1 MPRPGSVWTC
11 IPDIQSPFHV
21 VITEAI
27 LACASVIILPRL
39 TLCLVKCSRGSLAPV
54 SLLLYLVCSR
64 VSVSRSLFVYLFVHA
79 ELVRFLFYFDSPCF
93 HVCHT
98 GLWLS
103 WLISGLCPP
112 GVFSAPLPFLC
123 SLSCPY
129 TQAVL
134 CVLLF
139 LLFPVR
145 FMPEFWVS
153 CILKLQQYSC
163 CFRVAAGLSHS
174 NHASLPWPSLHL
186 NLCIF
191 DALPASINNH

>member
-1 MPRPGSVWTC
+1 MFSAGLVLSSC
-11 IPDIQSPFHV
+11 LFSCSPV
-21 VITEAI
+21 
-27 LACASVIILPRL
+27 
-39 TLCLVKCSRGSLAPV
+39 
-54 SLLLYLVCSR
+54 SR
-64 VSVSRSLFVYLFVHA
+64 VSCRSLSLTSLCSVFNLLSVRSMPV
-79 ELVRFLFYFDSPCF
+79 VRFLFYFDSPWF
-93 HVCHT
+93 RVCHT

-112 GVFSAPLPFLC
+112 GVFSPPLPFLC

-139 LLFPVR
+139 LLLPVR

-186 NLCIF
+186 NLCIC
-191 DALPASINNH
+191 DAPPASINNH

>member
-1 MPRPGSVWTC
+1 MSRPGSVRTC

-27 LACASVIILPRL
+27 PACASVIILPRL

-93 HVCHT
+93 RVCHT

-112 GVFSAPLPFLC
+112 GVFSPSLPFLC

-174 NHASLPWPSLHL
+174 NHASLP
-186 NLCIF
+186 
-191 DALPASINNH
+191 